1 MKAVVLLSGGLDSLL
16 AAKIVKEEKVE
27 LIGVSFKSYF
37 FDPSS
42 ITKKQAAELGIPLKI
57 VDISQEQLALVF
69 SPHYG
74 FGAGLNP
81 CRDCHALMLKKAK
94 EIMEEEGASFLV
106 TGEVLGQRPFSQSLA
121 ALKLIE
127 KEAGVEGLVL
137 RPLSA
142 KLLPPSWPEK
152 KGLILKNK
160 LYSIKGK
167 QRKEQLRLSKIWDLK
182 NYQTPAGGCLLTD
195 PNFSQ
200 RLKNLLTVNPRPTAS
215 DLALL
220 KLGRHFWGKDILFI
234 VGRNEEENEK
244 LKKLRRSGDYLIEL
258 AEISGPTVLARP
270 FGGKINEEGEKKAK
284 QLVLQYSPKARGKKV
299 NFIFLNDGKD

>member
-16 AAKIVKEEKVE
+16 AAKIVKEEKIE

-37 FDPSS
+37 FDPSN

-57 VDISQEQLALVF
+57 IDISQEQLALVL

-74 FGAGLNP
+74 FGKGLNP

-127 KEAGVEGLVL
+127 KEAGAEGLVL

-152 KGLILKNK
+152 RGLILKDK
-160 LYSIKGK
+160 LYSIKGR
-167 QRKEQLRLSKIWDLK
+167 QRKEQLKLSKIWGLK

-195 PNFSQ
+195 PNFSR
-200 RLKNLLTVNPRPTAS
+200 RLKNLLVVNSRPTVS

-220 KLGRHFWGKDILFI
+220 KLGRHFWEKDILFV

-258 AEISGPTVLARP
+258 AEIPGPTVLARP
-270 FGGKINEEGEKKAK
+270 FGGKINKEGEKKAK
-284 QLVLQYSPKARGKKV
+284 QLILQYAPKARGEKV
-299 NFIFLNDGKD
+299 NFTFLNGGKD

>member
-1 MKAVVLLSGGLDSLL
+1 MLSGGLDSLL

-57 VDISQEQLALVF
+57 VDISRERLALVF

-81 CRDCHALMLKKAK
+81 CQDCHALMLKKAR

-142 KLLPPSWPEK
+142 KLLPPSWPERK
-152 KGLILKNK
+152 ELILKNK

-167 QRKEQLRLSKIWDLK
+167 QRKEQLRLSKIWGLK

-200 RLKNLLTVNPRPTAS
+200 RLKNLLTINPRPTAS

-220 KLGRHFWGKDILFI
+220 KLGRHFWEKDILFV
-234 VGRNEEENEK
+234 VGRNEKENEK

-258 AEISGPTVLARP
+258 AEIPGPTVLARS
-270 FGGKINEEGEKKAK
+270 FGGKINKEGEEKAR
-284 QLVLQYSPKARGKKV
+284 QLVLKYAPKAKEGRIS
-299 NFIFLNDGKD
+299 FIFLNGGKNQK